1 MRVLHLDSGREM
13 RGGQWQVLRLMEG
26 LETAG
31 TESTLL
37 ARREGALFGAARKA
51 GLNVQPLGW
60 LKASAEARRCDVVHA
75 HDARSHTM
83 AAVAGIA
90 PLVVSRRV
98 AFPVRST
105 WKYRRA
111 RRYIAVSEFVKSIL
125 VEGGVETGK
134 ISVIPDG
141 VPLLPLSTGNR
152 IVTPDDGGDPM
163 KGTPLALEAGRQAGI
178 TISVSRSLE
187 TDLQTAAVLVY
198 LSRSEGLG
206 SGVLLAMSA
215 GVAVIASNVG
225 GLREIVRTGENG
237 ILVENNV
244 SAVSEALRKL
254 VNDRELAHRLGE
266 AGRRTVQDR
275 FTVARMVRETADVYR
290 QVVS

>member
-1 MRVLHLDSGREM
+1 M
-13 RGGQWQVLRLMEG
+13 LRLMEG

>member
-1 MRVLHLDSGREM
+1 M
-13 RGGQWQVLRLMEG
+13 LRLMEG

-60 LKASAEARRCDVVHA
+60 LKAAAEARRCDVVHA

-98 AFPVRST
+98 AFPVRSK

-163 KGTPLALEAGRQAGI
+163 KGTPLALEAARQAGI

-244 SAVSEALRKL
+244 SAVSQALRKL
-254 VNDRELAHRLGE
+254 VNDRELARRLGE

-275 FTVARMVRETADVYR
+275 FTVARMVRETADVYG